1 MQKLTLPIFLYIF
14 LRTLQFGALNINSGK
29 LVVLENCTFSD
40 SLGYPAGVYMY
51 GGALLMNGNSFF
63 RNKGSG
69 GGSIAVSIAHVDAN
83 CNKFEENEADEGAA
97 FYLSESSLYAK
108 LNTFTGN
115 KAYYGG
121 AIMGLYSA
129 IMTNADSFTNNSA
142 ELVSSCC
149 TRLFFQIILLTLSLT
164 DIVPCFPV
172 LERS

>member
-14 LRTLQFGALNINSGK
+14 LRTLQFGALNINRGK
-29 LVVLENCTFSD
+29 LVVIENCTFSD

-69 GGSIAVSIAHVDAN
+69 GGSMYVEYAHVDAN

-97 FYLSESSLYAK
+97 FVLSESSLYAK

-115 KAYYGG
+115 KAINGGNGG
-121 AIMGLYSA
+121 AITGYGSA
-129 IMTNADSFTNNSA
+129 IMINADSFTNNSA
-142 ELVSSCC
+142 ELVSFCS
-149 TRLFFQIILLTLSLT
+149 TRLFFKTILLTK
-164 DIVPCFPV
+164 V
-172 LERS
+172 